1 MVLRQ
6 SDFKMANEQ
15 PVKKK
20 LRREDEEHTAD
31 EPDYIHNLNE
41 NGSRADLSPLRLSLP
56 DNVNE
61 ADLTI
66 NILNTH
72 LSATVKSPLRTSE
85 QTNSDRTSLN
95 QSVTLTWDTNS
106 AARNG
111 VYIGDVNRRDLSH
124 NTLGTYIVHPDNS
137 SIQPAP
143 DIFSSSSFTQPFLN
157 TCLAT
162 NLTNEARSSYENT
175 FYGQPPQELTNHNRY
190 HLQSVHA
197 PKNTQELIMQEYAS
211 TSNFSNRLPQEQG
224 RFITNVSTTS
234 HSEYNATSELNVE
247 EDNLDIFQSYLIKQ
261 CLCAISERTLR
272 KPFEGHQI
280 TDGNGTRIAML
291 SEWPVSKTLQFLSKL
306 QLLFD
311 VYLKQN
317 TSGYICSRIVNI
329 CEMIVRNEYN
339 LIEQI
344 ISLNDMGNR
353 YLNFLSA
360 KVLSS
365 FLIIAKTNINNE
377 WLETMFNFLTM
388 EPIDY
393 VKMNFALEII
403 KRVVEWKD
411 VETHVLEVSQ
421 TSHDGASTSTSSS
434 QHAEHSTC
442 TTVTYSDSD
451 SYDTSAIK
459 GLIIKGLESKWPELT
474 NRIQYLI
481 SHNDCVESQTCI
493 LTFLALWESTIS
505 VKANLS
511 VIDTKP
517 FYTHLEVFI
526 GLLHSSLPPIIW
538 KQLLSL
544 FNEVLCYG
552 STLALQDM
560 LPDDTCQLA
569 HLVVRYVKDFR
580 LLDCLP
586 FRRNEGFTV
595 HSFVGTIASSQS
607 TQTNIDKTL
616 LQKLVLLVLKSVAIT
631 IKETRSDSSD
641 SSVGSDD
648 YDFYQDMQLIERS
661 IRDVLKKVDV
671 FIKNSLDFHP
681 ETPFS
686 KILIHLFGDQDD
698 YMIESMVCI
707 LDITVGISYRNAVFP
722 DLISMLNPV
731 FSFIEFLRIVSHD
744 SDILL
749 DYLINNETCFLLY
762 LLRFLKYIRR
772 NWSKFVNSCCDSSTT
787 SRDNELD
794 NTMTVLIRLKM
805 QINRLVA
812 SNLFPYNINPVL
824 RLLEVCEG
832 LYEGNEYS

>member
-41 NGSRADLSPLRLSLP
+41 NGTRADLSALRLSLP

-61 ADLTI
+61 ADLTF
-66 NILNTH
+66 NTLNTH
-72 LSATVKSPLRTSE
+72 LSGSVKSPVRTSE

-95 QSVTLTWDTNS
+95 DNVMLMWDTNNTT
-106 AARNG
+106 RNG
-111 VYIGDVNRRDLSH
+111 VYISDVSRIDLSC
-124 NTLGTYIVHPDNS
+124 NTHPYIVHPDNT

-143 DIFSSSSFTQPFLN
+143 DIFSASTFTQPFLN
-157 TCLAT
+157 TCTAT
-162 NLTNEARSSYENT
+162 HLSNEQRTSYENT
-175 FYGQPPQELTNHNRY
+175 FYEQAPQEHTNHNRY
-190 HLQSVHA
+190 YSTSITP
-197 PKNTQELIMQEYAS
+197 PKNNIQEYAS
-211 TSNFSNRLPQEQG
+211 TSNLPTPMSREQTKFVSNVPTGTHL
-224 RFITNVSTTS
+224 
-234 HSEYNATSELNVE
+234 EYNESPEVNIE
-247 EDNLDIFQSYLIKQ
+247 GDSLDLFQSYLIKQ

-272 KPFEGHQI
+272 KPFEGHHI
-280 TDGNGTRIAML
+280 TDNNGTRIAML
-291 SEWPVSKTLQFLSKL
+291 CEWPTNKILQFLSKL

-317 TSGYICSRIVNI
+317 NSGYICSRIVNI
-329 CEMIVRNEYN
+329 CDTIVRNEYN
-339 LIEQI
+339 LIEQV
-344 ISLNDMGNR
+344 ISLNDLGNK
-353 YLNFLSA
+353 YMNYLSA

-377 WLETMFNFLTM
+377 WLETIFNFLTM
-388 EPIDY
+388 EPTDY

-411 VETHVLEVSQ
+411 VEIHVLEESQ
-421 TSHDGASTSTSSS
+421 ISHDGAGPSSREPS
-434 QHAEHSTC
+434 ERSTC

-451 SYDTSAIK
+451 SFDTSAIK
-459 GLIIKGLESKWPELT
+459 GLIIKGLETKWPELI

-517 FYTHLEVFI
+517 FYTHLEVFV
-526 GLLHSSLPPIIW
+526 GLLHGSLPPIIW

-595 HSFVGTIASSQS
+595 HSFVGTITSSQS

-661 IRDVLKKVDV
+661 IRDVLKKVDI

-686 KILIHLFGDQDD
+686 KVLIHLFSDQDD
-698 YMIESMVCI
+698 YMIESMVCT
-707 LDITVGISYRNAVFP
+707 LDITIGISYRNAVFP

-731 FSFIEFLRIVSHD
+731 LSFIEFLRIVSHD

-772 NWSKFVNSCCDSSTT
+772 NWSKFVNSCCDSSAT

-794 NTMTVLIRLKM
+794 NTMTILIRLKM

-812 SNLFPYNINPVL
+812 GNLFPYNINPVL

>member
-6 SDFKMANEQ
+6 SDLKMANEQ

-41 NGSRADLSPLRLSLP
+41 NGGRADLSALRLSLP

-61 ADLTI
+61 ADLTF
-66 NILNTH
+66 NTLNTH

-85 QTNSDRTSLN
+85 QTNSDRTSFN
-95 QSVTLTWDTNS
+95 QGVTLMWAAES
-106 AARNG
+106 SARNG
-111 VYIGDVNRRDLSH
+111 VYVGDVNRLDLSH
-124 NTLGTYIVHPDNS
+124 NSLSSYIVHPDNP

-143 DIFSSSSFTQPFLN
+143 DIFSPSSFTQPFLD
-157 TCLAT
+157 TCTAT
-162 NLTNEARSSYENT
+162 TLTTEQQSYENT
-175 FYGQPPQELTNHNRY
+175 FYEQTSQELTNHNRY
-190 HLQSVHA
+190 HLSSVHA
-197 PKNTQELIMQEYAS
+197 PKNTQELIIQEYAS
-211 TSNFSNRLPQEQG
+211 TSSFSNQISQDQSRFVSNLPLG
-224 RFITNVSTTS
+224 S
-234 HSEYNATSELNVE
+234 HSDYNESPELSME
-247 EDNLDIFQSYLIKQ
+247 GDNLDLFQQYLIKQ

-280 TDGNGTRIAML
+280 TDSNGTRIAL
-291 SEWPVSKTLQFLSKL
+291 LCEWPVNKILQFLSKL

-317 TSGYICSRIVNI
+317 NSGYICSRIVNI

-339 LIEQI
+339 IIEQI
-344 ISLNDMGNR
+344 ISLNDMRNQ
-353 YLNFLSA
+353 YMNFLSA

-365 FLIIAKTNINNE
+365 FLIIAKTDINNE
-377 WLETMFNFLTM
+377 WLETIFNFLTT

-393 VKMNFALEII
+393 IKMNFALEII

-411 VETHVLEVSQ
+411 VEIHVLEESQ
-421 TSHDGASTSTSSS
+421 SSRDGASTSSS
-434 QHAEHSTC
+434 QHTEHSTC

-459 GLIIKGLESKWPELT
+459 GLIIKGLESKWPDLI

-481 SHNDCVESQTCI
+481 SHNDCIETQTCI

-517 FYTHLEVFI
+517 FYTHLEVFV

-661 IRDVLKKVDV
+661 IRDVLKKVDI

-686 KILIHLFGDQDD
+686 KVLIHLFNDQDD
-698 YMIESMVCI
+698 YMIESMVCT

-731 FSFIEFLRIVSHD
+731 FSFIEFLRIVGHA

-749 DYLINNETCFLLY
+749 DYLMNNETCFLLY
-762 LLRFLKYIRR
+762 LLRFLKYVRR
-772 NWSKFVNSCCDSSTT
+772 NWSKFVTSCCDSSVNT
-787 SRDNELD
+787 RDNELD

-805 QINRLVA
+805 LINRLVA

>member
-41 NGSRADLSPLRLSLP
+41 NGNRADLSALRLSLP

-61 ADLTI
+61 ADLTF
-66 NILNTH
+66 NTLNTH
-72 LSATVKSPLRTSE
+72 LRATVKSPLRTSE
-85 QTNSDRTSLN
+85 QTNSDRTSIN
-95 QSVTLTWDTNS
+95 QSATIMRG
-106 AARNG
+106 AASGAWNG
-111 VYIGDVNRRDLSH
+111 VYIGDVNRLDLSH
-124 NTLGTYIVHPDNS
+124 STLNTYIVHPDNPS
-137 SIQPAP
+137 KQPAP

-157 TCLAT
+157 TCTAPT
-162 NLTNEARSSYENT
+162 LTNEQRSPYDST
-175 FYGQPPQELTNHNRY
+175 FYEQTSQEFTNHNRY
-190 HLQSVHA
+190 HSSSVHA
-197 PKNTQELIMQEYAS
+197 PKNTQEIIIEEYAS
-211 TSNFSNRLPQEQG
+211 TSNFSNQSPPEQS
-224 RFITNVSTTS
+224 RFISNISAVSNS
-234 HSEYNATSELNVE
+234 DYSELTE
-247 EDNLDIFQSYLIKQ
+247 LDIEGDNLDLFQNYLIKQ

-280 TDGNGTRIAML
+280 TDSNGTRIAL
-291 SEWPVSKTLQFLSKL
+291 LCEWPLNKILQFLSKL

-317 TSGYICSRIVNI
+317 NSGYICSRIVSI
-329 CEMIVRNEYN
+329 CDMIIRNEYN

-344 ISLNDMGNR
+344 ISLHDMRNN
-353 YLNFLSA
+353 YLNFLSS

-377 WLETMFNFLTM
+377 WLETIFNFLTM
-388 EPIDY
+388 EPTDY

-411 VETHVLEVSQ
+411 VEIHVLEESQ
-421 TSHDGASTSTSSS
+421 SCRDGASTSSS
-434 QHAEHSTC
+434 QHTEHNTC

-459 GLIIKGLESKWPELT
+459 GLIIKGLESKWPELI

-517 FYTHLEVFI
+517 FYTHLEVFV
-526 GLLHSSLPPIIW
+526 GLLHNALPPIIW

-586 FRRNEGFTV
+586 FRRNEGLTV
-595 HSFVGTIASSQS
+595 HSFVGTIASSQA

-648 YDFYQDMQLIERS
+648 FDFYQDMQLIERS

-686 KILIHLFGDQDD
+686 KVLIHLFSDQDD
-698 YMIESMVCI
+698 YMIESMVCT

-744 SDILL
+744 NDILL

-762 LLRFLKYIRR
+762 LLRFLKYVRR
-772 NWSKFVNSCCDSSTT
+772 NWSKFVNSCCDSSATT
-787 SRDNELD
+787 RDNELD

-812 SNLFPYNINPVL
+812 GNLFPYNINPVL

>member
-1 MVLRQ
+1 
-6 SDFKMANEQ
+6 MANEQ

-41 NGSRADLSPLRLSLP
+41 NGNRADLSALRLSLP

-61 ADLTI
+61 ADLTF
-66 NILNTH
+66 NTLNTH
-72 LSATVKSPLRTSE
+72 LRATVKSPLRTSE

-95 QSVTLTWDTNS
+95 QSATLMRGTSSGAW
-106 AARNG
+106 NG
-111 VYIGDVNRRDLSH
+111 VYIGDVNRLDLSH
-124 NTLGTYIVHPDNS
+124 SALNTYIVHPDNPS
-137 SIQPAP
+137 KQPAP
-143 DIFSSSSFTQPFLN
+143 DIFSSSSFTQPFLS
-157 TCLAT
+157 TCTAP
-162 NLTNEARSSYENT
+162 NLTNEQRPSYDNT
-175 FYGQPPQELTNHNRY
+175 FYGQTSQEFTNHNRY
-190 HLQSVHA
+190 HLSSVHA
-197 PKNTQELIMQEYAS
+197 PKNTQEIIIQEYAS
-211 TSNFSNRLPQEQG
+211 TSNLPNQIVQEQS
-224 RFITNVSTTS
+224 RFISNISSVG
-234 HSEYNATSELNVE
+234 HSDYSESSELNIQG
-247 EDNLDIFQSYLIKQ
+247 DNLDLFQNYLIKQ
-261 CLCAISERTLR
+261 CLCAISERTL
-272 KPFEGHQI
+272 Q
-280 TDGNGTRIAML
+280 
-291 SEWPVSKTLQFLSKL
+291 
-306 QLLFD
+306 
-311 VYLKQN
+311 
-317 TSGYICSRIVNI
+317 
-329 CEMIVRNEYN
+329 
-339 LIEQI
+339 
-344 ISLNDMGNR
+344 
-353 YLNFLSA
+353 
-360 KVLSS
+360 
-365 FLIIAKTNINNE
+365 
-377 WLETMFNFLTM
+377 
-388 EPIDY
+388 
-393 VKMNFALEII
+393 
-403 KRVVEWKD
+403 WKD
-411 VETHVLEVSQ
+411 VEIHVLEESQ
-421 TSHDGASTSTSSS
+421 SCRDGASTSSS
-434 QHAEHSTC
+434 EHTERSTC

-459 GLIIKGLESKWPELT
+459 GLIIKGLESKWPELI

-517 FYTHLEVFI
+517 FYTHLEVFV
-526 GLLHSSLPPIIW
+526 GLLHNALPPIIW

-586 FRRNEGFTV
+586 FRRNEGLTV
-595 HSFVGTIASSQS
+595 HSFVGTIASSQA

-648 YDFYQDMQLIERS
+648 FDFYQDMQLIERS

-686 KILIHLFGDQDD
+686 KVLIHLFSDQDD
-698 YMIESMVCI
+698 YMIESMVCT

-762 LLRFLKYIRR
+762 LLRFLKYVRR
-772 NWSKFVNSCCDSSTT
+772 NWSKFVNSCCDSSATT
-787 SRDNELD
+787 RDNELD

-812 SNLFPYNINPVL
+812 GNLFPYNINPVL